1 MVKGFLLGAA
11 LLLGAYP
18 HLTKARDSANTETAA
33 SQETAAAQESPATQ
47 AISAPQNAADAAM
60 AAYRERVITAR
71 RVAVELGHTTEEWA
85 AAELVLKAALADPMY
100 KQLTAVEQA
109 RVHSGAGWAAI
120 RTGNYVRA
128 RDQLLRATQLNPDAS
143 VDWLWLAR
151 LDDELGDY
159 DSAAMAIVGFLRQW
173 QLDDEQTVFV
183 TQVVRKAD
191 PASISRLVLL
201 QALFD
206 SNWQPKPLGASDLW
220 YELAL
225 SQVRGKQLDQA
236 RATIARITSPDMLV
250 RLRSDKR
257 FDTLVDS
264 KAPRFD
270 VEKAAQAQLQMLREQ
285 SSTPPT
291 VSQVSVDL
299 TRALLSVGDNQAALE
314 LADQLLATP
323 VGPDAGPA
331 DAEQRAWI
339 ANNRATALSRLG
351 RTDDALAQM
360 ESAAAIGVTGGINV
374 NQTLNLSHFY
384 CALGRG
390 EQARATAAKISA
402 NMNGYGKVVQKLA
415 EHCAAALTGDT
426 ATAATAFA
434 YLSEHQKDGPFPYLL
449 ALIRSNRMDE
459 AARTVI
465 RRLESEDDRGQM
477 LYDLQDFRESKPL
490 PGNVVLET
498 RWQTLTKR
506 KDVMQALDK
515 VGRKQHYEIF
525 GN

>member
-1 MVKGFLLGAA
+1 MVHGFLLGAA
-11 LLLGAYP
+11 LLLGAN
-18 HLTKARDSANTETAA
+18 ATAA
-33 SQETAAAQESPATQ
+33 TAAT
-47 AISAPQNAADAAM
+47 ADDADLS
-60 AAYRERVITAR
+60 AYRERVIAAR
-71 RVAVELGHTTEEWA
+71 RVAVELGHTPQEWA
-85 AAELVLKAALADPMY
+85 AAEVMLKAALADPLY
-100 KQLTAVEQA
+100 KQLTTLEQS

-120 RTGNYVRA
+120 RVGNYVRA

-159 DSAAMAIVGFLRQW
+159 DSSAMAIVGFLQRW
-173 QLDDEQTVFV
+173 QLRDDETTFV

-191 PASISRLVLL
+191 PTSISRLVLL
-201 QALFD
+201 QALAD

-225 SQVRGKQLDQA
+225 SQVRSNQTEQA

-257 FDTLVDS
+257 FDTLVDR
-264 KAPRFD
+264 KAPQFD
-270 VEKAAQAQLQMLREQ
+270 VEKAAQAQLQVLRDQ

-299 TRALLSVGDNQAALE
+299 TRALLSLGDNKGTLA

-323 VGPDAGPA
+323 AGLDVALA
-331 DAEQRAWI
+331 DTEQRAWI

-351 RTDDALAQM
+351 RTDEALAQL
-360 ESAAAIGVTGGINV
+360 ESAAVIGVNGGINV

-390 EQARATAAKISA
+390 EQARATAAKISVD
-402 NMNGYGKVVQKLA
+402 MNGYGRAVHKLA
-415 EHCAAALTGDT
+415 EHCAAVQTGDT
-426 ATAATAFA
+426 AAAAAAFS
-434 YLSEHQKDGPFPYLL
+434 YLSGHQKAGPFPYLL
-449 ALIRSNRMDE
+449 ALVRSNQMDE
-459 AARTVI
+459 AAREII
-465 RRLESEDDRGQM
+465 RRLESVDDRGQM
-477 LYDLQDFRESKPL
+477 LYDLQNFRESKPL
-490 PGNVVLET
+490 PGNVELDA
-498 RWQTLTKR
+498 RWKALIKR
-506 KDVMQALDK
+506 PGVVQALDR
-515 VGRKQHYEIF
+515 VGRTQHYDIY

>member
-1 MVKGFLLGAA
+1 MHTIVHGFLLGAA
-11 LLLGAYP
+11 LLLGASP
-18 HLTKARDSANTETAA
+18 SLAKADD
-33 SQETAAAQESPATQ
+33 
-47 AISAPQNAADAAM
+47 DAAM
-60 AAYRERVITAR
+60 LAYREKVIAAR
-71 RVAVELGHTTEEWA
+71 MVAVELGHTPEEWA
-85 AAELVLKAALADPMY
+85 AAGVTLKAALADPLF
-100 KQLTAVEQA
+100 KQLTAVQQA
-109 RVHSGAGWAAI
+109 HVHSGASWAAI
-120 RTGNYVRA
+120 RTGDYVRA

-143 VDWLWLAR
+143 TDWLWLAR

-159 DSAAMAIVGFLRQW
+159 DSAAMAVVGFLRQW
-173 QLDDEQTVFV
+173 QLEDDQTVFV

-191 PASISRLVLL
+191 SESVSRLVLL

-206 SNWQPKPLGASDLW
+206 SKWHPKPLGASDLW

-225 SQVRGKQLDQA
+225 SQLRNKQLDEA

-257 FDTLVDS
+257 FDPLGDS
-264 KAPRFD
+264 KAPQFD
-270 VEKAAQAQLQMLREQ
+270 VENAAQAQLQSLREQ

-299 TRALLSVGDNQAALE
+299 ARGLLLVGDNKAALE
-314 LADQLLATP
+314 LADTVLATP
-323 VGPDAGPA
+323 AGPDAGPT
-331 DAEQRAWI
+331 DAEQRACI
-339 ANNRATALSRLG
+339 ANSRATALSRLG
-351 RTDDALAQM
+351 RVDEAMAQM
-360 ESAAAIGVTGGINV
+360 ESAEAIGIIGGINV

-390 EQARATAAKISA
+390 EQARATAARVSV

-415 EHCAAALTGDT
+415 EHCATTLTGDT
-426 ATAATAFA
+426 AAAAAAFA

-449 ALIRSNRMDE
+449 ALMRSNQMEE

-477 LYDLQDFRESKPL
+477 LYDLQDFLESKPL

-498 RWQTLTKR
+498 RWQALIKR
-506 KDVMQALDK
+506 ADVVEALDR
-515 VGRKQHYEIF
+515 VGRSQRYDIF

>member
-1 MVKGFLLGAA
+1 MPTIVHGFLLGAV
-11 LLLGAYP
+11 LLLGAAQSSAAP
-18 HLTKARDSANTETAA
+18 PVAEDSAL
-33 SQETAAAQESPATQ
+33 
-47 AISAPQNAADAAM
+47 

-71 RVAVELGHTTEEWA
+71 RVAVELGHTPEEWTA
-85 AAELVLKAALADPMY
+85 AGVTLKAALGDPMF
-100 KQLTAVEQA
+100 KQLDAVEQS

-120 RTGNYVRA
+120 RVGDYIRA

-191 PASISRLVLL
+191 PASVSRLVLL

-225 SQVRGKQLDQA
+225 SQVRGKQMDQA

-257 FDTLVDS
+257 FDSLVDL
-264 KAPRFD
+264 KAPQFD
-270 VEKAAQAQLQMLREQ
+270 VEKAAQAQLQTLREQ
-285 SSTPPT
+285 STNPPT
-291 VSQVSVDL
+291 VSQVAVDL
-299 TRALLSVGDNQAALE
+299 TRALLSVGDNKAVLE
-314 LADQLLATP
+314 FADQLLATP
-323 VGPDAGPA
+323 AGPDASFA

-351 RTDDALAQM
+351 RADEALAQM
-360 ESAAAIGVTGGINV
+360 ESAAAIGVNGGINV

-384 CALGRG
+384 CAMGRG
-390 EQARATAAKISA
+390 EQARVAAAKVAA

-415 EHCAAALTGDT
+415 EHCAALATGDS
-426 ATAATAFA
+426 AAAAAAFA
-434 YLSEHQKDGPFPYLL
+434 YLTDHQKDGPFPYLL
-449 ALIRSNRMDE
+449 ALIRSNQMDE
-459 AARTVI
+459 AARAVI

-477 LYDLQDFRESKPL
+477 LYDLQDFLESKPL
-490 PGNVVLET
+490 PGNVVLEA
-498 RWQTLTKR
+498 RWQALVKR
-506 KDVMQALDK
+506 RDVVQALQQ
-515 VGRKQHYEIF
+515 VGRTQHYDIY

>member
-1 MVKGFLLGAA
+1 MHTIVNGFLLATA
-11 LLLGAYP
+11 LLLGAFP
-18 HLTKARDSANTETAA
+18 RITKASA
-33 SQETAAAQESPATQ
+33 SPETAAAQAT
-47 AISAPQNAADAAM
+47 AMPGNAADPTR

-71 RVAVELGHTTEEWA
+71 RVAVELGHTPGQWA

-100 KQLTAVEQA
+100 TQLTAVEQS

-128 RDQLLRATQLNPDAS
+128 RDQLLRATQLDSEAS

-159 DSAAMAIVGFLRQW
+159 DSAAMAIVGFLRKW
-173 QLDDEQTVFV
+173 QLEDDQTLFV

-191 PASISRLVLL
+191 PASVSRLVLL

-225 SQVRGKQLDQA
+225 SQVRNNQA
-236 RATIARITSPDMLV
+236 DKAAATIARIISPDMLV
-250 RLRSDKR
+250 RLRSDQR
-257 FDTLVDS
+257 FDALIDRE
-264 KAPRFD
+264 ALPFD
-270 VEKAAQAQLQMLREQ
+270 VEEAAQAQLQTLREQ

-299 TRALLSVGDNQAALE
+299 TRALLSVGDNKAALA
-314 LADQLLATP
+314 LADRLLATP
-323 VGPDAGPA
+323 AGPDASPA

-339 ANNRATALSRLG
+339 ANHRATALSRLG
-351 RTDDALAQM
+351 RTDEALAQL
-360 ESAAAIGVTGGINV
+360 ESAAAIGNNGSINV
-374 NQTLNLSHFY
+374 NQTLNLSHYY

-390 EQARATAAKISA
+390 EQARAAAAKVST
-402 NMNGYGKVVQKLA
+402 NLNGYGKAVQKLA
-415 EHCAAALTGDT
+415 EHCAALLTGDNAT
-426 ATAATAFA
+426 ATAAFA
-434 YLSEHQKDGPFPYLL
+434 YLSQHQKDGPFPYLL
-449 ALIRSNRMDE
+449 ALIRSNQMDE

-477 LYDLQDFRESKPL
+477 LYDLQDFRKSKPL

-498 RWQTLTKR
+498 RWQALIKR
-506 KDVMQALDK
+506 RDVVEAVHR
-515 VGRKQHYEIF
+515 VGRTQPYDIF
-525 GN
+525 AN